1 MKFRKVLKSL
11 DFRQITSLLVWFLKH
26 PFFMSATVLATYQ
39 TFRISQNYFPNIH
52 WKHNKANAFRHALW
66 NVLIAKKSSVF
77 SNNKE
82 KILDW
87 TKTITDW
94 HEDFS
99 PNSELAKLMDLHNNK
114 VGRDF
119 YLKIGDKIVSEIT
132 TIMVNESDIAYQI
145 KSVDD
150 ISDTNKMVYLS
161 DDFVD

>member
-1 MKFRKVLKSL
+1 MKFRRVLKSL

-39 TFRISQNYFPNIH
+39 TFRISQKYFPNIH

-77 SNNKE
+77 SNNNK
-82 KILDW
+82 KVLDW

-119 YLKIGDKIVSEIT
+119 YLKIGDKTVSEIT
-132 TIMVNESDIAYQI
+132 TIMVNESDNAYQI
-145 KSVDD
+145 KSVNE

>member
-1 MKFRKVLKSL
+1 M
-11 DFRQITSLLVWFLKH
+11 
-26 PFFMSATVLATYQ
+26 
-39 TFRISQNYFPNIH
+39 
-52 WKHNKANAFRHALW
+52 
-66 NVLIAKKSSVF
+66 
-77 SNNKE
+77 
-82 KILDW
+82 LDW

-119 YLKIGDKIVSEIT
+119 YLKIGDKTVSEIT
-132 TIMVNESDIAYQI
+132 NIMVGESEIAYQI
-145 KSVDD
+145 KSVNE